1 LFARRAP
8 PDHRFEKDK
17 PNVSRPSDY
26 EDDYDDLW
34 EDERRLKPHRGLMVL
49 LLGIFG
55 LKTCGILGIV
65 AFFLARSDLA
75 EMDAGRMD
83 PSGRGMTQVGYA
95 LGIAGGVIVCL
106 VMVLITLYIGAI
118 ALTAMR

>member
-1 LFARRAP
+1 VQYRESVGVP
-8 PDHRFEKDK
+8 T
-17 PNVSRPSDY
+17 VSRPSDY
-26 EDDYDDLW
+26 EDDYDDRW
-34 EDERRLKPHRGLMVL
+34 DDGRRLKPHRGLMIL

-55 LKTCGILGIV
+55 LKTCGVLGII
-65 AFFLARSDLA
+65 AFFLARNDLA

-95 LGIAGGVIVCL
+95 LGIVSGVIACL
-106 VMVLITLYIGAI
+106 LIAFITLYIGAI